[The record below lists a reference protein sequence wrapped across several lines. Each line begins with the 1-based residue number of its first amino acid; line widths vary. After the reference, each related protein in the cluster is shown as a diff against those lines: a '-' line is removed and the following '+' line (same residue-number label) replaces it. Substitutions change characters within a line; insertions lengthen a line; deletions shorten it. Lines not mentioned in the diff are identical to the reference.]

1 MMKNSKLGVGAAS
14 LLGAV
19 VAVAA
24 LGGCTSSTHT
34 TAGGGTSSASATG
47 STTAATSTAQS
58 TATSDGGSQPT
69 KTATA
74 TDANTS
80 APTAACTDAELKV
93 TTGSA
98 GDAVTHSGW
107 IVVFTNT
114 GADTCTI
121 EGYPGAA
128 VTGTFGGVVLNATRD
143 KVGYI
148 GGGYPNPATIV
159 LAPGKAASTV
169 VEWDNAT
176 SDGRS
181 PVGAN
186 CPAMDSGKVL
196 ITPPNTTR
204 STAFPV
210 PSSLCSQFKV
220 HPLVP
225 GTSGR
230 ASG

>member
-1 MMKNSKLGVGAAS
+1 MTKNSKLGVGAAS

-19 VAVAA
+19 VAAAA

-34 TAGGGTSSASATG
+34 PASGGTSSASATG
-47 STTAATSTAQS
+47 SASAAATSTAQGTAQS

-74 TDANTS
+74 T
-80 APTAACTDAELKV
+80 AACTDAELRV

-98 GDAVTHSGW
+98 GDGDTHSGW

-128 VTGTFGGVVLNATRD
+128 VTGTFGGVVLNATRE
-143 KVGYI
+143 KSGYI
-148 GGGYPNPATIV
+148 GGQYPNPATIV

-169 VEWDNAT
+169 VEWDSAT

-186 CPAMDSGKVL
+186 CPGMDSGKVL
-196 ITPPNTTR
+196 ITPPNTTQ

-210 PSSLCSQFKV
+210 PGGLCSQFEV
-220 HPLVP
+220 HTLVP

-230 ASG
+230 SSA

>member
-1 MMKNSKLGVGAAS
+1 MMKNSKMGVGAAS

-19 VAVAA
+19 VAAVA
-24 LGGCTSSTHT
+24 LSGCTSSTHT
-34 TAGGGTSSASATG
+34 AAGGGTSSASATG
-47 STTAATSTAQS
+47 TAQSSAQS
-58 TATSDGGSQPT
+58 TAPSDGGGQPSST
-69 KTATA
+69 GTA
-74 TDANTS
+74 TDASTA

-93 TTGSA
+93 TAA
-98 GDAVTHSGW
+98 GVGAAASHSGW

-114 GADTCTI
+114 GSATCTI

-128 VTGTFGGVVLNATRD
+128 VTGTYGGVVLNATRA
-143 KVGYI
+143 KTGYI
-148 GGGYPNPATIV
+148 GGQYPNPATIV

-169 VEWDNAT
+169 VEWDDAT

-186 CPAMDSGKVL
+186 CPGMDSGKVL
-196 ITPPNTTR
+196 ITPPNTTG
-204 STAFPV
+204 STSFPA
-210 PSSLCSQFKV
+210 PAGLCSLFEV

-230 ASG
+230 TTA

>member
-19 VAVAA
+19 VAAAA
-24 LGGCTSSTHT
+24 LGGCTSGTHT
-34 TAGGGTSSASATG
+34 TASGGTSSPSV
-47 STTAATSTAQS
+47 AATSTAQS
-58 TATSDGGSQPT
+58 GAQGTATSDRASQPT
-69 KTATA
+69 NTATA

-80 APTAACTDAELKV
+80 APTDACTDAELKV
-93 TTGSA
+93 TTGQA
-98 GDAVTHSGW
+98 GDGDTHSGW
-107 IVVFTNT
+107 IVVFTNS

-121 EGYPGAA
+121 GGYPGAA
-128 VTGTFGGVVLNATRD
+128 VTGTFGAVVLNATRE
-143 KVGYI
+143 KSGYI
-148 GGGYPNPATIV
+148 GGGYPNPVTIV

-169 VEWDNAT
+169 VEWDSAT

-186 CPAMDSGKVL
+186 CPAMGSGKVL

-210 PSSLCSQFKV
+210 PSSLCSLFEV

-230 ASG
+230 ASA

>member
-24 LGGCTSSTHT
+24 LGGCTSSAHT
-34 TAGGGTSSASATG
+34 TASGGSSSASASG
-47 STTAATSTAQS
+47 SAAAGATTS
-58 TATSDGGSQPT
+58 TATSDGGGQPT
-69 KTATA
+69 KTA

-80 APTAACTDAELKV
+80 APTDACTGAELKV
-93 TTGSA
+93 TTGQA
-98 GDAVTHSGW
+98 GVGDTHSGW

-128 VTGTFGGVVLNATRD
+128 VTGTFGGVVLNATRE
-143 KVGYI
+143 KTGYI
-148 GGGYPNPATIV
+148 GGQYPNPATIV

-169 VEWDNAT
+169 VEWDTAT
-176 SDGRS
+176 SDGRA

-186 CPAMDSGKVL
+186 CPAMGDGKLL

-210 PSSLCSQFKV
+210 PDVCSLFEV

-225 GTSGR
+225 GTTGR
-230 ASG
+230 TSA